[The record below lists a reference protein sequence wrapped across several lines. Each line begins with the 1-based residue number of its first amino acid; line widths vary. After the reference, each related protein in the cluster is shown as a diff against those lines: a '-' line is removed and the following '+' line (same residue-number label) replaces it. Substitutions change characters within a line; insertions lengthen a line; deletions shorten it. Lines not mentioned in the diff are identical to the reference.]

1 MRLGVKSP
9 TGWITQ
15 QNNNKMPFKTFRQ
28 ESKQNYGNEVSEGCR
43 MNDESLMLGAVLR
56 IADAVEKSVEDR
68 LRIDRELKYYTTLS
82 IDRLGEIE
90 RLNRVISAN
99 EGAKTKLK
107 NKLSAAHEE
116 IKRLKSFTEGQL
128 GVPEQNQQ

>member
-56 IADAVEKSVEDR
+56 IADAVEKSVEDWVK
-68 LRIDRELKYYTTLS
+68 IDRDLKYYKELCV
-82 IDRLGEIE
+82 E
-90 RLNRVISAN
+90 RR
-99 EGAKTKLK
+99 GR
-107 NKLSAAHEE
+107 LSA
-116 IKRLKSFTEGQL
+116 LTG
-128 GVPEQNQQ
+128 